1 MNIAIIE
8 DNIVVNIILCE
19 SIELAES
26 ITGLTAIEY
35 TDENLA
41 QVGWTYNNITNK
53 FRSPQ
58 PYSSWIFNEEINTW
72 QAPVPYPTDENNYIW
87 SEDNLEWQEVE

>member
-8 DNIVVNIILCE
+8 DGIVVNIILCE

-53 FRSPQ
+53 FRSTS
-58 PYSSWIFNEEINTW
+58 PYNSWIFNEEINMW
-72 QAPVPYPTDENNYIW
+72 EAPVPYPLNQNNYIW
-87 SEDNLEWQEVE
+87 SEDNLEWQQVE